1 MDKKIYDFFFYRSML
16 AIARC
21 QYQIFKKDLHY
32 MKFFTLSFFIHLQ
45 YKLIINQKKKQTK
58 KRIIIQLL

>member
-1 MDKKIYDFFFYRSML
+1 ML

>member
-1 MDKKIYDFFFYRSML
+1 MIFFYRSML

-32 MKFFTLSFFIHLQ
+32 MKFFTISFFILLQ
-45 YKLIINQKKKQTK
+45 LEYKLTINQKKNQKTNDYTAV
-58 KRIIIQLL
+58 IS

>member
-1 MDKKIYDFFFYRSML
+1 ML

-32 MKFFTLSFFIHLQ
+32 MKFFTVSFFYTVTI
-45 YKLIINQKKKQTK
+45 
-58 KRIIIQLL
+58 RI

>member
-1 MDKKIYDFFFYRSML
+1 ML

-32 MKFFTLSFFIHLQ
+32 MKFFTLSFFILLQ
-45 YKLIINQKKKQTK
+45 LEYKLTINQKQKTK
-58 KRIIIQLL
+58 NESLYSCYKLN

>member
-1 MDKKIYDFFFYRSML
+1 ML

-32 MKFFTLSFFIHLQ
+32 MKFFTLSFFL
-45 YKLIINQKKKQTK
+45 YCYN
-58 KRIIIQLL
+58 

>member
-1 MDKKIYDFFFYRSML
+1 ML

-45 YKLIINQKKKQTK
+45 YKLIINQKKKTNQKTNHYTAV
-58 KRIIIQLL
+58 IS

>member
-1 MDKKIYDFFFYRSML
+1 ML

-32 MKFFTLSFFIHLQ
+32 MKFFTISFFILLQ
-45 YKLIINQKKKQTK
+45 LEYKLTINQQKKTK
-58 KRIIIQLL
+58 KRMIIQLL